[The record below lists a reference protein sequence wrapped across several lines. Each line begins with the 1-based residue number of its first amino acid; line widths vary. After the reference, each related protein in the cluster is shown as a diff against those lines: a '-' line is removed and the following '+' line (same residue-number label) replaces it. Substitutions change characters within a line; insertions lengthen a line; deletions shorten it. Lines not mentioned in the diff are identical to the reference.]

1 MQSLLGNLISN
12 RQADPDSILGKAMV
26 LRGQLSQNP
35 DNLSADLYGEVMPE
49 VVREYAGR
57 LSDQKSL
64 DWLTT
69 LDIET
74 GIENLRHEQ
83 NTAFTGR
90 IMDLTMKNIQGD
102 FNEIESETL
111 RYKMSAVTRIESQR
125 VFEQLV
131 DRFDGDLMKV
141 KDYVNGYAGEV
152 KDRYITGKIGEAEY
166 KKSLT
171 FIASVRGK
179 STYRAFENY
188 VKVEMAKKV
197 IDQAS
202 GISGILGGRKKAAER
217 MQNVLSTSGVG
228 TVMSNWKQISEEFRK
243 RQHITAEEVWTNAQT
258 MERTAKIIDEY
269 WRKRRETLD
278 QDSLRLLTD
287 VGVDSSR
294 LSKLKR
300 KAVDAIPVSL
310 SKKLVLASLLL
321 TSLSAGA
328 WGAVKFLN
336 AQKPQHEAYA
346 SAHAFLQV
354 WDKNKSEKKIPREAA
369 SPLIINKPEKKVQT
383 QAPKEKE
390 KKKESSVTAKLEIH
404 LEQVRIVDSQN
415 PLDEAT
421 INQEILPNLV
431 TVADAAPEIL
441 VLNKDTKLN
450 KLCIR
455 DLKEL
460 FTMIRK
466 EDVSLYVRSGYRS
479 IEQQK
484 LAYDKASDKN
494 TVVLPGTSQHHTGLA
509 IDFTTPEIGNVVDIN
524 ANFSGTKAGRWLAE
538 HAWEYGFV
546 LSYTN
551 NHDGIRNEDWHYY
564 YVGRDLAGIWHDN
577 QVRGTNVDLF
587 ALQLEYGNYPQ
598 EIAMASP

>member
-12 RQADPDSILGKAMV
+12 RQADSDSILGKAMV

-90 IMDLTMKNIQGD
+90 IMDLTIKNIQGD
-102 FNEIESETL
+102 FNEIKSEVL
-111 RYKMSAVTRIESQR
+111 RFKMTAAARVESQR

-287 VGVDSSR
+287 VGVDS
-294 LSKLKR
+294 
-300 KAVDAIPVSL
+300 
-310 SKKLVLASLLL
+310 
-321 TSLSAGA
+321 
-328 WGAVKFLN
+328 
-336 AQKPQHEAYA
+336 
-346 SAHAFLQV
+346 
-354 WDKNKSEKKIPREAA
+354 
-369 SPLIINKPEKKVQT
+369 
-383 QAPKEKE
+383 
-390 KKKESSVTAKLEIH
+390 
-404 LEQVRIVDSQN
+404 
-415 PLDEAT
+415 
-421 INQEILPNLV
+421 
-431 TVADAAPEIL
+431 
-441 VLNKDTKLN
+441 
-450 KLCIR
+450 
-455 DLKEL
+455 
-460 FTMIRK
+460 
-466 EDVSLYVRSGYRS
+466 
-479 IEQQK
+479 
-484 LAYDKASDKN
+484 
-494 TVVLPGTSQHHTGLA
+494 
-509 IDFTTPEIGNVVDIN
+509 
-524 ANFSGTKAGRWLAE
+524 
-538 HAWEYGFV
+538 
-546 LSYTN
+546 
-551 NHDGIRNEDWHYY
+551 
-564 YVGRDLAGIWHDN
+564 
-577 QVRGTNVDLF
+577 
-587 ALQLEYGNYPQ
+587 
-598 EIAMASP
+598 